1 MLPASHGSQCLQ
13 RRQAVSTVNP
23 SPWLFIIII
32 IISASSLFLGVIYH
46 RQVDLGRCLY
56 VLILREGRV
65 LKTPTVC
72 MTRSKSGGTS
82 WCIASATITSFDN
95 VQNGTG
101 ARCDITK

>member
-32 IISASSLFLGVIYH
+32 IIISASSLFLGVIYH

-56 VLILREGRV
+56 VLILRVGSMRLGGACPENPNS
-65 LKTPTVC
+65 LHDTVQIRGNQLVYSVC
-72 MTRSKSGGTS
+72 HHH
-82 WCIASATITSFDN
+82 F
-95 VQNGTG
+95 V
-101 ARCDITK
+101 